1 MTVLHNIRLVDPVGN
16 GSPAPKGNGST
27 ASDFDSSASTGAEL
41 VDVEFSSTITSIR
54 PATNPDPAA
63 ARFLVPGLIDT
74 HVHLGER
81 SRLIDAVRSGLTTV
95 VDLGTHPDSLV
106 HELQADDALP
116 AIISAGSAASA
127 PGSTQIEMMGFPAES
142 GVTSPDDAKRFLDWR
157 VDNGADLIKII
168 IEDPAATEVPALS
181 IETLRAIVDGAHA
194 RGLLTVAHVVTAAAF
209 DRGLDADVDVLT
221 HAPLDR
227 ALEPRTLDRM
237 RECGTVVSPTL
248 VMMRA
253 MADARLGDHADAAFA
268 VVFDN
273 VRAMLAAGITVI
285 AGTDANE
292 TPFAP
297 VHHGP
302 SLHDELDYLITAGM
316 TTGEAIRAATSSAA
330 EALNLRDRGRI
341 VEGARADLVLV
352 DRDPI
357 TDVGALRTPAEVWV
371 AGVSRHRS

>member
-1 MTVLHNIRLVDPVGN
+1 MTTLRNVRLVDAEDD
-16 GSPAPKGNGST
+16 GSAASETEGSAPPR
-27 ASDFDSSASTGAEL
+27 AEL
-41 VDVEFSSTITSIR
+41 VDVEFSTTIVSIR
-54 PATNPDPAA
+54 PAADPDSDT
-63 ARFLVPGLIDT
+63 ARFLLPGLIDT

-81 SRLIDAVRSGLTTV
+81 SRLIDAVRAGLTTV

-106 HELQADDALP
+106 DGLRTDAELP
-116 AIISAGSAASA
+116 AILSAGSAASA
-127 PGSTQIEMMGFPAES
+127 PGSLQITQMGFPAES
-142 GVTSPDDAKRFLDWR
+142 GVTGPADAERFLDWR

-168 IEDPAATEVPALS
+168 VEDPNATEVPALS
-181 IETLRAIVDGAHA
+181 IESLRAIVDGAHT

-209 DRGLDADVDVLT
+209 DRGLDAGVDVLT

-227 ALEPRTLDRM
+227 ALEPHTLERM
-237 RECGTVVSPTL
+237 RDQGTAVSPTL

-253 MADARLGDHADAAFA
+253 LADARLGEHANAAFA
-268 VVFDN
+268 FALDN
-273 VRAMLAAGITVI
+273 VRTMLAAGITVI

-297 VHHGP
+297 VLHGP

-316 TTGEAIRAATSSAA
+316 STAEAIRSATSSAA
-330 EALNLRDRGRI
+330 EVLRLRDRGRI
-341 VEGARADLVLV
+341 VEGARADLMLV

-357 TDVGALRTPAEVWV
+357 TDVGTLRTPAEVWV

>member
-1 MTVLHNIRLVDPVGN
+1 MTTLRNVRLVDAEDD
-16 GSPAPKGNGST
+16 GSAASETEGSAPPR
-27 ASDFDSSASTGAEL
+27 AEL
-41 VDVEFSSTITSIR
+41 VDVEFSTTIVSIR
-54 PATNPDPAA
+54 PAADPDSDT
-63 ARFLVPGLIDT
+63 ARFLLPGLIDT

-81 SRLIDAVRSGLTTV
+81 SRLIDAVRAGLTTV

-106 HELQADDALP
+106 DGLRTDAELP
-116 AIISAGSAASA
+116 AILSAGSAASA
-127 PGSTQIEMMGFPAES
+127 PGSLQITQMGFPAES
-142 GVTSPDDAKRFLDWR
+142 GATGPADAERFLDWR
-157 VDNGADLIKII
+157 VDNEADLIKII

-181 IETLRAIVDGAHA
+181 IETLRGLVDGAHA

-209 DRGLDADVDVLT
+209 DRGLDAGVDVLT

-227 ALEPRTLDRM
+227 PLEPRTLERM
-237 RECGTVVSPTL
+237 RERDTVVSPTL

-253 MADARLGDHADAAFA
+253 MADARFGDHADAAFA
-268 VVFDN
+268 VALDN
-273 VRAMLAAGITVI
+273 VRAMLDAGITVI

-316 TTGEAIRAATSSAA
+316 TTSEAIRAATSSAA
-330 EALNLRDRGRI
+330 EALNLRDRGRV
-341 VEGARADLVLV
+341 VEGTRADLVLA
-352 DRDPI
+352 DRDPL
-357 TDVGALRTPAEVWV
+357 TNVGTLRTPAEVWV